1 MTKKRRF
8 GNAHIEDSITN
19 LLKPLY
25 KKDKKNFII
34 INNLIKN
41 WEKIVGKRFV
51 KFCQAKTISF
61 DKFSKDGQKKQAKL
75 TIAAFNSATGF
86 FLKNNS
92 DIIIDRISQ
101 LYGYQAISKIIIKQ
115 EPKEIITKN
124 KEEPKLNQ
132 KQQKTL
138 ESQIKNVKNQDLK
151 LILSKLG
158 ADIMSKK

>member
-8 GNAHIEDSITN
+8 GNSHIEDSITN

-61 DKFSKDGQKKQAKL
+61 DKFSKDGEKKQAKL

-115 EPKEIITKN
+115 EAKEVKIKDAQ
-124 KEEPKLNQ
+124 EPELNL
-132 KQQKTL
+132 KQQQTL
-138 ESQIKNVKNQDLK
+138 DSKIEDVKNESLK
-151 LILSKLG
+151 QTLSKLG